1 MSWRTV
7 VISNR
12 CKLDYRMGYMVVRSE
27 ETKRIFI
34 DEIAVLV
41 IENPA
46 VSFTGCLMEKP
57 VESKIKV
64 IFCDSRRNPVSELAD
79 ALCEISC

>member
-7 VISNR
+7 IITNR
-12 CKLDYRMGYMVVRSE
+12 CKLDYRMGYMVVRGNE
-27 ETKRIFI
+27 IKRVFV

-46 VSFTGCLMEKP
+46 VSFTGCLMEAL
-57 VESKIKV
+57 VEKKVKV
-64 IFCDSRRNPVSELAD
+64 IR
-79 ALCEISC
+79 

>member
-7 VISNR
+7 VITNR
-12 CKLDYRMGYMVVRSE
+12 CKLDYRMGYMVIRGDE
-27 ETKRIFI
+27 IKRVFV

-46 VSFTGCLMEKP
+46 VSFTGCLMETLI
-57 VESKIKV
+57 ET
-64 IFCDSRRNPVSELAD
+64 C
-79 ALCEISC
+79 

>member
-7 VISNR
+7 IITNR
-12 CKLDYRMGYMVVRSE
+12 CKLDYRMGYMVVRGDE
-27 ETKRIFI
+27 IKRVFV

-46 VSFTGCLMEKP
+46 VSFTGCLMEAL
-57 VESKIKV
+57 VEKKVKV
-64 IFCDSRRNPVSELAD
+64 IR
-79 ALCEISC
+79 

>member
-1 MSWRTV
+1 MSWRTA

-12 CKLDYRMGYMVVRSE
+12 CKLDYCMRYMVVRVE
-27 ETKRIFI
+27 EAKRVFI

-46 VSFTGCLMEKP
+46 VSFT
-57 VESKIKV
+57 S
-64 IFCDSRRNPVSELAD
+64 
-79 ALCEISC
+79 

>member
-7 VISNR
+7 VISKR
-12 CKLDYRMGYMVVRSE
+12 CKLDYRMGYMVVRAE

-34 DEIAVLV
+34 DEVAVLM

-46 VSFTGCLMEKP
+46 VSFTGCLLEALTEKK
-57 VESKIKV
+57 VKV
-64 IFCDSRRNPVSELAD
+64 IFCDSKV
-79 ALCEISC
+79 

>member
-7 VISNR
+7 IVSNR
-12 CKLDYRMGYMVVRSE
+12 CKLDYKMGYMVVRGE

-41 IENPA
+41 LENTA
-46 VSFTGCLMEKP
+46 ISLTGCLIEALINK
-57 VESKIKV
+57 KV
-64 IFCDSRRNPVSELAD
+64 RIVFCDNKRSPLAELAP
-79 ALCEISC
+79 

>member
-12 CKLDYRMGYMVVRSE
+12 CKLDYRMGYMVVRAE
-27 ETKRIFI
+27 ETKRVFI

-46 VSFTGCLMEKP
+46 VSFTG
-57 VESKIKV
+57 
-64 IFCDSRRNPVSELAD
+64 
-79 ALCEISC
+79 